1 MAHRHRPLPESSS
14 QHSLY
19 IVPGPVFSKQMN
31 HSSPSPTNCERKHRD
46 AYRREEF
53 ALNARKTDSN
63 MESTDRNKERA
74 AMTLPGFIRSIVGR
88 GRKDEPPMA
97 TAMKW
102 TGFHVDYANPEKAA
116 CHASRARAVC
126 MAHCFGWMRVDGCH
140 IDLFVPKVNDPS
152 HVAEELFPGAAV
164 HIDGA
169 ICRMDELAC
178 ACSQT
183 ACMPDRP
190 ACHSHSTVQ

>member
-1 MAHRHRPLPESSS
+1 MHRHRLLLESSS

-31 HSSPSPTNCERKHRD
+31 HSSPSPTNCEWKHRD
-46 AYRREEF
+46 AYRCEEF

-74 AMTLPGFIRSIVGR
+74 AMTLPGFIRSIVSR
-88 GRKDEPPMA
+88 ERKDEPA
-97 TAMKW
+97 TATAVKW
-102 TGFHVDYANPEKAA
+102 TGFHADYANPEKAA

-126 MAHCFGWMRVDGCH
+126 MAHCFGWMRIDGCH

-152 HVAEELFPGAAV
+152 HVAEELFPGTAV
-164 HIDGA
+164 RIDEPT
-169 ICRMDELAC
+169 CRMDELEHTCGQA
-178 ACSQT
+178 
-183 ACMPDRP
+183 ACMSDRP
-190 ACHSHSTVQ
+190 AYHSAAH